1 MALPSKIV
9 EGIKGG
15 IYKNIVVLTGAGVST
30 AAGIPDFRS
39 PGNISIELLTQFSI
53 SGLRWHVR
61 HTSPGIDNRLSP

>member
-39 PGNISIELLTQFSI
+39 PGNISIELLTQFF
-53 SGLRWHVR
+53 
-61 HTSPGIDNRLSP
+61 D